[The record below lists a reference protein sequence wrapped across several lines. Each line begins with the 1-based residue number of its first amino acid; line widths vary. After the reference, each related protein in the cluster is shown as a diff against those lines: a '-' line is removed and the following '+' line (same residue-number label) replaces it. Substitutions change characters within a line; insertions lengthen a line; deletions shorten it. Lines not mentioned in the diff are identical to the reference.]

1 MQLRTFVS
9 DVLAQLDGLVE
20 HGQAVEFELCVAPM
34 PICGDNGKR
43 VFVPCVTTCD
53 NTSMVRFC
61 VIFDEATQHTQEI

>member
-1 MQLRTFVS
+1 MQLTTLVS
-9 DVLAQLDGLVE
+9 VVLAQLDGLVE
-20 HGQAVEFELCVAPM
+20 HGQTVEFELRIAPL
-34 PICGDNGKR
+34 PTCGNDGKR